1 MKMPVQYLIVIS
13 ILGYGVGSL
22 FYKYAN
28 NNLHPLMVSTI
39 VTGVYVILT
48 PLSFLTINFDKSI
61 NSTGVIFA
69 ILGGLAM
76 CVGSLG
82 YFFALKSGGGAGQVA
97 AVTSIYPA
105 LTLILS
111 WLFLG
116 ETLSLRKLVG
126 IGLALGSVLLLSQ
139 K

>member
-1 MKMPVQYLIVIS
+1 MCGF
-13 ILGYGVGSL
+13 LG
-22 FYKYAN
+22 
-28 NNLHPLMVSTI
+28 I
-39 VTGVYVILT
+39 
-48 PLSFLTINFDKSI
+48 FLCPKIRWW
-61 NSTGVIFA
+61 
-69 ILGGLAM
+69 
-76 CVGSLG
+76 
-82 YFFALKSGGGAGQVA
+82 AGQVA